1 MAVKNKGAN
10 RRSISI
16 ESSETDTLDSRSG
29 ESQRTNPASILPLQ
43 PPEWAIDGSLCSGD
57 FIEVLKLSSSRIACF
72 CFRDKLSLR
81 ASRQEAIEFIKETPS
96 YCLWANH
103 SFKSAFQ
110 IDSEEELSEKSF
122 LSFFPNQEFR
132 EQLIKAFASN
142 ELTLQNFDCE
152 HSMPDGSRI
161 VHLASL
167 YPINENL
174 EFKKLWVIFRDVVD
188 SPRAVKRLRKAEQH
202 YRTLVERPGLI
213 LIRLK
218 PDGEYLYISPYIKDI
233 IGKSPEDLKR
243 DPFLLRSFIHPDDV
257 LAHESIYRAR
267 REKNPQT
274 VELEYRV
281 RCTDGE
287 YRWFRE
293 KQSPKLS
300 EQGDVEYFD
309 SVTMSIQEKK
319 VLEKELLQAERMKTT
334 GSLTAAIAHEFNN
347 HLTAVIGELGLCIE
361 NTESNSS
368 GSTSLLQA
376 EKAALAC
383 SNLAKQLLRFSQG
396 SNAPA
401 ALMNLSELARETH
414 ELLPHLLPA
423 GIEKQL
429 SIAGDDFL
437 VHGHASLIQQALV
450 SLAMRSSTAMKGS
463 GKLTISLRSLRLNGS
478 SNNIDYQ
485 TLNAGEYVEVI
496 VSDTGEEI
504 PSRQLAQIF
513 RPKTGQSRKFAG
525 LALVF
530 SVIESHGGRVH
541 ISSQRGA
548 GTTVQFIVPR
558 VEPEKTSS
566 NNNYELNHERG
577 NEHILI
583 AEDDDLVLSMVRTA
597 LTLKGYKVVTAQDG
611 EIALSK
617 FKEHGDK
624 IALALI
630 DYTMPKL
637 SGRALAS
644 EIRVV
649 NPHLP
654 VIFTSGYNQDLP
666 DDGIDTMDNST
677 CFLGKPFSIPAL
689 LEQVRGMIDSSS
701 TTTKT
706 VD

>member
-1 MAVKNKGAN
+1 MAVKNKGTS
-10 RRSISI
+10 RQSISI
-16 ESSETDTLDSRSG
+16 ESSETDALDSRS
-29 ESQRTNPASILPLQ
+29 ERSQLANPASILPLQ
-43 PPEWAIDGSLCSGD
+43 PPEWAIDGSLCSSD

-81 ASRQEAIEFIKETPS
+81 ASRQEAIEFVEETPS
-96 YCLWANH
+96 YCLWANQ

-110 IDSEEELSEKSF
+110 IDSEEDLAEKSF
-122 LSFFPNQEFR
+122 LSFFPNQKFR
-132 EQLIKAFASN
+132 EQLIEAFASN
-142 ELTLQNFDCE
+142 DLTLQNFDCE
-152 HSMPDGSRI
+152 HSLPDGSRI

-167 YPINENL
+167 YPINENI
-174 EFKKLWVIFRDVVD
+174 EFKKLWVVFRDVVD
-188 SPRAVKRLRKAEQH
+188 SPRAVKRLQKAEQH

-233 IGKSPEDLKR
+233 LGKNPEDLKR

-257 LAHESIYRAR
+257 LAHEAIYRAR
-267 REKNPQT
+267 REKRPQT
-274 VELEYRV
+274 VELDYRV

-293 KQSPKLS
+293 KQSPKFN

-319 VLEKELLQAERMKTT
+319 VLERELLQAERMKTI
-334 GSLTAAIAHEFNN
+334 GSLTTAIAHEFNN
-347 HLTAVIGELGLCIE
+347 HLTAVIGELGMCIE
-361 NTESNSS
+361 DTESHSS
-368 GSTSLLQA
+368 SSSSLIQA

-383 SNLAKQLLRFSQG
+383 SDLARQLLRFSQG
-396 SNAPA
+396 SHAPA
-401 ALMNLSELARETH
+401 ALLDLSELARETH

-423 GIEKQL
+423 GIEKEL
-429 SIAGDDFL
+429 SLGGENFL

-450 SLAMRSSTAMKGS
+450 SLAMRSSAAMKGS
-463 GKLTISLRSLRLNGS
+463 GKLELSLRPLKLNGG
-478 SNNIDYQ
+478 SNNVDYQ
-485 TLNAGEYVEVI
+485 TLGPGEYVEVI

-541 ISSQRGA
+541 ISSKRGI
-548 GTTVQFIVPR
+548 GTTVQFIIPR
-558 VEPEKTSS
+558 VETEKASSTSK
-566 NNNYELNHERG
+566 YELNHERG
-577 NEHILI
+577 HEYILI

-597 LTLKGYKVVTAQDG
+597 LTLKGYKVVAAQDG

-637 SGRALAS
+637 SGRALADK
-644 EIRVV
+644 IRGI
-649 NPHLP
+649 NPTMP

-666 DDGIDTMDNST
+666 EDGTDALDNST
-677 CFLGKPFSIPAL
+677 CFMGKPFSIPAL
-689 LEQVRGMIDSSS
+689 LEQVRGMIDRSPNNQSAP
-701 TTTKT
+701 
-706 VD
+706 